1 MTTIPLSNN
10 SGFFEEFFVKP
21 ILDKTGYNPV
31 NTAMYAILL
40 VLGAYFLFR
49 FLKKLGYKVDYRFFK
64 ATIPFIVLVSVWR
77 ALTDAG
83 VYPYGFLTTTPG
95 LYVPVLLLFFPLV
108 ILAKELERVKGWR
121 YEFVYSG
128 VSSALL
134 ISQLVILVTLL
145 NRFNVQ
151 AFMTVVYFTLISA
164 GVFVIIGRYW
174 RVMRGLNL
182 LMFVSHMFDA
192 SVTHV
197 SLTYFNYFEQHVV
210 PRFFFDL
217 ANSSLSFYPL
227 KVVVLGLVIYYLDRD
242 KKNVELNNFIKAIFI
257 TYGLATGL
265 RGLLRLSLGV

>member
-1 MTTIPLSNN
+1 MTTTTPDNT

-31 NTAMYAILL
+31 NTVMYAILL

-49 FLKKLGYKVDYRFFK
+49 FLKKLGYKIDYRFLK
-64 ATIPFIVLVSVWR
+64 ATVPFIVLVSVWR

-95 LYVPVLLLFFPLV
+95 LYVPVLLLFFPLIV
-108 ILAKELERVKGWR
+108 LAREFEKTKGWR
-121 YEFVYSG
+121 YEYVYSG
-128 VSSALL
+128 VSTALL
-134 ISQLVILVTLL
+134 VSQLIILITLL
-145 NRFNVQ
+145 NRFNIG
-151 AFMTVVYFTLISA
+151 AFMTVVYFTVISA

-174 RVMRGLNL
+174 SVMRGLNL
-182 LMFVSHMFDA
+182 IMFVSHMFDA

-197 SLTYFNYFEQHVV
+197 SLTYYNYFEQHVV

-227 KVVVLGLVIYYLDRD
+227 KIVVLGLVIYYLDRD
-242 KKNVELNNFIKAIFI
+242 KKNIELTNFIKMIFI
-257 TYGLATGL
+257 IYGLATGL